1 MFSVVL
7 IILALIY
14 LQGCNVILGGFWAE
28 TFKVWKP
35 LPLPL
40 WLAPGTCFSQVSPP
54 LGTLALVLMK
64 KRVESVDWL
73 DTAKLKI
80 VTTPKKLEDLY
91 YILLWTLHLFL
102 FVMPF
107 DKVNFLKRKNVVFWL
122 AKLTKRTGPQ
132 LQVSHKKSIDWLLPG
147 PSGGMSG

>member
-1 MFSVVL
+1 MGGDF
-7 IILALIY
+7 
-14 LQGCNVILGGFWAE
+14 QGVKTLTLTLMARTRHLFFPSI
-28 TFKVWKP
+28 
-35 LPLPL
+35 
-40 WLAPGTCFSQVSPP
+40 PP

-91 YILLWTLHLFL
+91 YILSWTLHLFL

-122 AKLTKRTGPQ
+122 VNLTKRTCVQ
-132 LQVSHKKSIDWLLPG
+132 RQVSHKKAFIDCYLVLVGEKWIVFCF
-147 PSGGMSG
+147 SYNFK